1 MNYELSLCNPFDTQ
15 RQFYFYLYMF
25 LYDPICSEFF
35 YAFGYSCSS
44 DGLWFTFLQL
54 AKRAE
59 YWVNELGLDNMYA
72 HLDT

>member
-1 MNYELSLCNPFDTQ
+1 
-15 RQFYFYLYMF
+15 MF